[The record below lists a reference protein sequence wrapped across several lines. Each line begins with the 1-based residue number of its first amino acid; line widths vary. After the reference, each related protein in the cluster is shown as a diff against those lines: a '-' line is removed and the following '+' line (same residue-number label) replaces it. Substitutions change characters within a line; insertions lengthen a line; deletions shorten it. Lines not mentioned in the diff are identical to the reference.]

1 MYTHRQGKIGY
12 LVGDTTAL
20 NEDPTYAI
28 WDTKN
33 SMTMTW
39 LVNSMEEE
47 IKSSYMCY
55 AMTKEL

>member
-1 MYTHRQGKIGY
+1 M
-12 LVGDTTAL
+12 VGDTTAL

-39 LVNSMEEE
+39 LVNSTEEE